1 MRNQFA
7 VADASPELIS
17 FDALKHL
24 VVSAS
29 RFMPKGEVLEL
40 ADALYDELRERRAA
54 GQAEARPVA
63 RL

>member
-1 MRNQFA
+1 MRTQLA
-7 VADASPELIS
+7 LTDASPELIS

-40 ADALYDELRERRAA
+40 ADALYDALRERRAA
-54 GQAEARPVA
+54 SLAEAGQEA
-63 RL
+63 RQ